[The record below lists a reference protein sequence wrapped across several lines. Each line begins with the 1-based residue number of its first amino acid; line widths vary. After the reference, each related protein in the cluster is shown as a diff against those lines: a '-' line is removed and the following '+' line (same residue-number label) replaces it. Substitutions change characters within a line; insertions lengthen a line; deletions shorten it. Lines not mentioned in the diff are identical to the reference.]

1 MTALS
6 FIDTNILVYAFA
18 DTGDDR
24 HATARS
30 LVEELLNRQNAG
42 LSVQVLR
49 EFYTVATRKVKKPL
63 SHAQAAATIEDLSL
77 ACRVVDDTLPQL
89 SRALEL
95 AGAHALSIW
104 DASIAAAAEAAGCE
118 VIFTDGLGHGTM
130 VGSVRV
136 TNPFLEM
143 VSG

>member
-18 DTGDDR
+18 ETGDDR
-24 HATARS
+24 HAKARS
-30 LVEELLNRQNAG
+30 LVQELLDGQNAV

-49 EFYTVATRKVKKPL
+49 EFHTVTVRKAKKPL
-63 SHAQAAATIEDLSL
+63 SHVQAASTIEDLGL

-89 SRALEL
+89 NRALEL
-95 AGAHALSIW
+95 AGTHGLSIW

-118 VIFTDGLGHGTM
+118 VIFTEDLSHGAM
-130 VGSVRV
+130 VGSARV
-136 TNPFLEM
+136 TNPFL
-143 VSG
+143 